1 MSLSDGFFE
10 SGSQQVGPNGC
21 DHKGAKVVLVPAHI
35 FIDDC
40 PFFWG
45 FAVILLEVGVG
56 FAEVGHDSTA
66 LPKNEVTL
74 LDDWYFAHG
83 MHVGECCLELF
94 SFEEID
100 TMEGGGYFGDCDE
113 CVDCSGGL

>member
-56 FAEVGHDSTA
+56 FLGLTLMMLEVEVG
-66 LPKNEVTL
+66 LLRLTL
-74 LDDWYFAHG
+74 IVQE
-83 MHVGECCLELF
+83 M
-94 SFEEID
+94 
-100 TMEGGGYFGDCDE
+100 
-113 CVDCSGGL
+113 